1 MKKAVT
7 FLKKN
12 LKWIMCLITLILFI
26 AIIRKIYIHDISN
39 FDNFYYKHI
48 SRLISD
54 NMTFFVRVIT
64 NLGSAFSLITLTL
77 LVILIPKDKIYGILT
92 GINLVTIFLLNFI
105 LKIIFARPRPTD
117 INIIKE
123 IGYSF
128 PSAHAMVG
136 TAFYGFF
143 IYLIWQL
150 NIKKSLKWFY
160 SILLSILILLIC
172 ITRIYLGV
180 HFASDVFGGLMISIS
195 YLVLFTS
202 IVSKYLPNKK
212 SSTN

>member
-1 MKKAVT
+1 MKNVVT
-7 FLKKN
+7 LIKKN
-12 LKWIMCLITLILFI
+12 LKWIIGLITLILFI
-26 AIIRKIYIHDISN
+26 AIMLKVCINDISK
-39 FDNFYYKHI
+39 FDEFYYNNI
-48 SRLISD
+48 SNLISD
-54 NMTFFVRVIT
+54 NMTFFVKVIT
-64 NLGSAFSLITLTL
+64 NLGSAFSLIALTL

-92 GINLVTIFLLNFI
+92 GINLVVIFTLNFI
-105 LKIIFARPRPTD
+105 LKLIFARPRPID

-143 IYLIWQL
+143 IYLIWHQ
-150 NIKKSLKWFY
+150 NIKRSLKWFY

-180 HFASDVFGGLMISIS
+180 HFASDVFGGLTISIT
-195 YLVLFTS
+195 YLVIFTS
-202 IVSKYLPNKK
+202 IINKYLPNKK
-212 SSTN
+212 GLTK